1 MLTAWLKVYGEANNL
16 PGLATG
22 PIEARFHR
30 LRESASADEMVI
42 WTTPERRAAGAGPQI
57 RIPALHFDLA
67 CRFADGHI
75 VAEGLSQMSA
85 DAREPQRERGSVGV
99 VMTVGRIELPPEGD
113 RPDPLAVEIEAIFDR
128 LTENRWKGF
137 VTPLRE
143 ALEAEARDDA
153 ERAERLA
160 TPYLKA
166 EPRQGGR
173 GQESPF
179 RLSGLTVSGAA
190 GFDDGEWLDLMN
202 ERGMAIATARLIHVD
217 VGAGTMDVDVR
228 GADPPVPGIV
238 RPRPRVRIIDQK
250 RAILDELESPR
261 GNLPLVARLMA
272 SPAAMPIP
280 RPTYPAQFLN
290 LNVGRSRAQGRAVA
304 LALGLAEGEAL
315 LIEGPPGTGKST
327 TTGEIVAQVIT
338 RDPQA
343 RILVCS
349 HSNHGTDN
357 MLMKVVPYLEKCP
370 GLMPA
375 RVGMFD
381 RVSPEL
387 RRYYVTPD
395 EDLSDRN
402 VIFTTIDA
410 LALNDA
416 AGGSVYDY
424 VVLDE
429 ANRATVLDSLI
440 ALTRGKR
447 FIMVGDRLQLQ
458 PVLSEAEEQLRLE
471 PALARA
477 GVIGK
482 SLFVWLTERHFP
494 DRAVVFLDEQNRMH
508 PVIGGLIAR
517 AFYEDRLRNGPAAP
531 RRETGVPHF
540 PQPAVWVDT
549 RGLRGLKE
557 SRGRGPSLFNLPEA
571 RLVTTIARHLL
582 RNAPEGMDLGVIA
595 AYAEQSAL
603 LRRLLRNDGR
613 VPGRKLEIDTVDAFE
628 GREKDIIVVS
638 LVRSNKRREIGFLNL
653 MQRINV
659 ALSRARR
666 LLIVVGDTATLR
678 GSYFDRILR
687 YMRERQSIV
696 PGPRVI
702 AQLRGGEVRP
712 MVNPRERHRPMPGHE
727 GRPVEAPGVRGFRR
741 PLHPGRINPNLGH
754 NFVPGQNR
762 LPAPIEPFVP
772 APTGDSM
779 PPEIPDFEPVVSSVP
794 PPSEI
799 ATENA
804 QSAQTSS
811 EQLLPVIDAAAQAI
825 ERRRLRNRRSPA
837 EILARLSGAIQQSG
851 ESESIDLSEQSMD
864 DFQYQPYSSVS
875 AAGGDIGASPEST
888 AHADNP
894 MTGRFAD
901 SRETDT
907 QREIEYAT
915 SSVNPSSTEQPGQP
929 PDAEVQSREMQ
940 SGHAEIPLD
949 DAQEVRDTRPSAA
962 PKRKP
967 RPSRARTAAASSAEA
982 PSIPTTAGEWTS
994 DLLPPAVAE
1003 AVDVT
1008 PMLREAAIEIGFSD
1022 SVTSAQPSANEPSAR
1037 VPDGSILD
1045 GSVDIAETG
1054 PVTAPASRPP
1064 SVAQSPLRRRRPTVR
1079 PAEHGSTDSAGDVAP
1094 SSIPET
1100 SSLDTASNSPISVQ
1114 GSGKQSESPAKA
1126 KFAAVGRA
1134 LQAAAATAM
1143 ATRTP
1148 RPGTA
1153 NLSDESDSISEG
1165 RAVSDGGPG
1174 SEPNEVR
1181 AADSMVPVAGEA
1193 SRSAV
1198 LEEQTNSPNTSV
1210 PAQIPSNEQIVG
1222 STRRPTPR
1230 RSSRAAVSANV
1241 EDQVI
1246 ASVAVPVTPDES
1258 SDSQP
1263 KVASGALDVANNPTK
1278 SSTPENDEQS
1288 SLTLSPPLPI
1298 TISLG
1303 SPVPARRR
1311 TRSKPAPA
1319 NQAEPEAVAP
1329 ASEGTE
1335 PSAT

>member
-1 MLTAWLKVYGEANNL
+1 MRATLTAWLKVYGEANNL

-30 LRESASADEMVI
+30 LRENASADEMVI
-42 WTTPERRAAGAGPQI
+42 WTTPERRAAGAGPQV
-57 RIPALHFDLA
+57 RIPALQFDLA

-75 VAEGLSQMSA
+75 VAESLSQMSA
-85 DAREPQRERGSVGV
+85 DTREPQRERGSVGV
-99 VMTVGRIELPPEGD
+99 VMTVGRVELPPEGD
-113 RPDPLAVEIEAIFDR
+113 QPDPLAVEIEAIFDR
-128 LTENRWKGF
+128 LTENRWRGF

-143 ALEAEARDDA
+143 ALEAEARDDV

-160 TPYLKA
+160 TPYQKA

-202 ERGMAIATARLIHVD
+202 ERGVAIATARLIHVD
-217 VGAGTMDVDVR
+217 VGAGTMDVDAR
-228 GADPPVPGIV
+228 GADPPMPGIV

-280 RPTYPAQFLN
+280 RPTYPTQFLN
-290 LNVGRSRAQGRAVA
+290 QNVGRSRAQGRAVA

-357 MLMKVVPYLEKCP
+357 MLMKIVPYLEKCP

-395 EDLSDRN
+395 ENLADRN

-416 AGGSVYDY
+416 AGGTVYDY

-595 AYAEQSAL
+595 AYAEQAAL

-613 VPGRKLEIDTVDAFE
+613 TPGRKLEIDTVDAFE

-638 LVRSNKRREIGFLNL
+638 LVRSNKRREIGFLQL

-712 MVNPRERHRPMPGHE
+712 MMNPRERNRPMPGQE
-727 GRPVEAPGVRGFRR
+727 GRVGEAPGGRGFRR
-741 PLHPGRINPNLGH
+741 TPHGGRIGPSHAPQIGPNPNPAQ
-754 NFVPGQNR
+754 VPS
-762 LPAPIEPFVP
+762 EPVIPVP
-772 APTGDSM
+772 MGDSM
-779 PPEIPDFEPVVSSVP
+779 PPEIPDFEPAVSLAPPPVGIVP
-794 PPSEI
+794 PNNAAPGDGGDQPKQDI
-799 ATENA
+799 AL
-804 QSAQTSS
+804 S
-811 EQLLPVIDAAAQAI
+811 PFD
-825 ERRRLRNRRSPA
+825 RRPIRNRRSPA
-837 EILARLSGAIQQSG
+837 EILARLSGAIQPSG
-851 ESESIDLSEQSMD
+851 ETGHSDSAERSISDASSEDHAWESSGSAGTSVVNED
-864 DFQYQPYSSVS
+864 DPYQRRSGPGDVS
-875 AAGGDIGASPEST
+875 ALDAPVIQEAIGL
-888 AHADNP
+888 
-894 MTGRFAD
+894 G
-901 SRETDT
+901 
-907 QREIEYAT
+907 
-915 SSVNPSSTEQPGQP
+915 V
-929 PDAEVQSREMQ
+929 
-940 SGHAEIPLD
+940 
-949 DAQEVRDTRPSAA
+949 AA
-962 PKRKP
+962 KRKP
-967 RPSRARTAAASSAEA
+967 RPSRARSATTSNPSPPLDSVITNDVERVPSAAQVEMEVLPNPIPAGVLDARSESDAPPAMPPSDVRRPPARPNRSPSGQFVSAKSLPIAPVAGPEISKSVGSTTPRSPRAQADSRARANVAAAGRALMA
-982 PSIPTTAGEWTS
+982 A
-994 DLLPPAVAE
+994 A
-1003 AVDVT
+1003 
-1008 PMLREAAIEIGFSD
+1008 AAI
-1022 SVTSAQPSANEPSAR
+1022 
-1037 VPDGSILD
+1037 
-1045 GSVDIAETG
+1045 
-1054 PVTAPASRPP
+1054 
-1064 SVAQSPLRRRRPTVR
+1064 
-1079 PAEHGSTDSAGDVAP
+1079 
-1094 SSIPET
+1094 
-1100 SSLDTASNSPISVQ
+1100 ASNSRTVVEGTATASSRRVPEIAEIGISDSFQ
-1114 GSGKQSESPAKA
+1114 TQSEGPSGRELVTMPPVE
-1126 KFAAVGRA
+1126 FAGH
-1134 LQAAAATAM
+1134 
-1143 ATRTP
+1143 
-1148 RPGTA
+1148 
-1153 NLSDESDSISEG
+1153 
-1165 RAVSDGGPG
+1165 
-1174 SEPNEVR
+1174 
-1181 AADSMVPVAGEA
+1181 VA
-1193 SRSAV
+1193 SA
-1198 LEEQTNSPNTSV
+1198 
-1210 PAQIPSNEQIVG
+1210 G
-1222 STRRPTPR
+1222 
-1230 RSSRAAVSANV
+1230 
-1241 EDQVI
+1241 
-1246 ASVAVPVTPDES
+1246 
-1258 SDSQP
+1258 
-1263 KVASGALDVANNPTK
+1263 VASGAELSKDDAHTVSGQPSPQMTAGAFPPDVP
-1278 SSTPENDEQS
+1278 
-1288 SLTLSPPLPI
+1288 
-1298 TISLG
+1298 
-1303 SPVPARRR
+1303 
-1311 TRSKPAPA
+1311 PAPA
-1319 NQAEPEAVAP
+1319 RPSRRRSGTKAAAPKQAELPLNVPPITGE
-1329 ASEGTE
+1329 E
-1335 PSAT
+1335 PPQT

>member
-1 MLTAWLKVYGEANNL
+1 MRATLTAWLKVYGEANNL

-30 LRESASADEMVI
+30 LRENASADEMVI
-42 WTTPERRAAGAGPQI
+42 WTTPERRAAGAGPQV
-57 RIPALHFDLA
+57 RIPALQFDLA

-75 VAEGLSQMSA
+75 VAEALSQMSA

-113 RPDPLAVEIEAIFDR
+113 QPDPLAVEIEAIFDR
-128 LTENRWKGF
+128 LTENRWRGF

-143 ALEAEARDDA
+143 ALEAEARDDV

-160 TPYLKA
+160 TPYQKA

-202 ERGMAIATARLIHVD
+202 ERGVAIATARLIHVD
-217 VGAGTMDVDVR
+217 VGAGTMDVDAR
-228 GADPPVPGIV
+228 GADPPMPGIV

-280 RPTYPAQFLN
+280 RPTYPTQFLN
-290 LNVGRSRAQGRAVA
+290 QNVGRSRTQARAVA

-357 MLMKVVPYLEKCP
+357 MLMKIVPYLEKCP

-395 EDLSDRN
+395 ENLADRN

-416 AGGSVYDY
+416 AGGTVYDY

-582 RNAPEGMDLGVIA
+582 RSAPEGMELGVIA
-595 AYAEQSAL
+595 AYAEQAAL

-613 VPGRKLEIDTVDAFE
+613 TTPGRKLEIDTVDAFE

-638 LVRSNKRREIGFLNL
+638 LVRSNKRREIGFLQL

-712 MVNPRERHRPMPGHE
+712 MMNPRERNRPMPAQE
-727 GRPVEAPGVRGFRR
+727 GRVGEAPGGRGFRR
-741 PLHPGRINPNLGH
+741 FPHGGRIGPNHAPQIGPNPI
-754 NFVPGQNR
+754 
-762 LPAPIEPFVP
+762 PAQIPSELVIP

-779 PPEIPDFEPVVSSVP
+779 PPEIPDFEPSVSLAPPPVGIGPPSNATPVDVGDQSTQDVAISSV
-794 PPSEI
+794 
-799 ATENA
+799 
-804 QSAQTSS
+804 
-811 EQLLPVIDAAAQAI
+811 D
-825 ERRRLRNRRSPA
+825 RRPIRNRRSPA
-837 EILARLSGAIQQSG
+837 EILARLNGAIQPSG
-851 ESESIDLSEQSMD
+851 ESGHSESAERSMSDASSEDHAWESFGSHASSRSGPAAGPISDASHQPVSDSQPVTPPVEESATQSANTPPTD
-864 DFQYQPYSSVS
+864 QAGTPVANQEDAYQPRSGSGDV
-875 AAGGDIGASPEST
+875 AALDVP
-888 AHADNP
+888 
-894 MTGRFAD
+894 
-901 SRETDT
+901 
-907 QREIEYAT
+907 
-915 SSVNPSSTEQPGQP
+915 V
-929 PDAEVQSREMQ
+929 VQEAISL
-940 SGHAEIPLD
+940 GVVA
-949 DAQEVRDTRPSAA
+949 
-962 PKRKP
+962 KRKP
-967 RPSRARTAAASSAEA
+967 RPSRARAATTKNASLPLDSITTNDVAVDAHRPETAPDVNSLSSHSDRTLADNGAISAPSDERASPDAMERIPKSAQIAREVLPDAIPADVRDARSESDAFLPTPSPDVRRPPARPNRSPSGQFISAKSLPAAPVAPEAGPEIGKSAGSATQKRPRSQADSHARANVAAA
-982 PSIPTTAGEWTS
+982 
-994 DLLPPAVAE
+994 
-1003 AVDVT
+1003 
-1008 PMLREAAIEIGFSD
+1008 
-1022 SVTSAQPSANEPSAR
+1022 
-1037 VPDGSILD
+1037 
-1045 GSVDIAETG
+1045 
-1054 PVTAPASRPP
+1054 
-1064 SVAQSPLRRRRPTVR
+1064 
-1079 PAEHGSTDSAGDVAP
+1079 
-1094 SSIPET
+1094 
-1100 SSLDTASNSPISVQ
+1100 
-1114 GSGKQSESPAKA
+1114 
-1126 KFAAVGRA
+1126 GRA
-1134 LQAAAATAM
+1134 LMAAATAI
-1143 ATRTP
+1143 ASNSRTVVE
-1148 RPGTA
+1148 GTTTGSSMG
-1153 NLSDESDSISEG
+1153 NSDRVPETAISESSQTQSEGPSG
-1165 RAVSDGGPG
+1165 RDLVTMP
-1174 SEPNEVR
+1174 
-1181 AADSMVPVAGEA
+1181 PVEFAGH
-1193 SRSAV
+1193 
-1198 LEEQTNSPNTSV
+1198 
-1210 PAQIPSNEQIVG
+1210 
-1222 STRRPTPR
+1222 
-1230 RSSRAAVSANV
+1230 
-1241 EDQVI
+1241 
-1246 ASVAVPVTPDES
+1246 VAL
-1258 SDSQP
+1258 P
-1263 KVASGALDVANNPTK
+1263 KVASGLEMSNDDVHTVPEQLSPRMTDGAFPPDAPPIPARPSRRR
-1278 SSTPENDEQS
+1278 SSTKAVQP
-1288 SLTLSPPLPI
+1288 
-1298 TISLG
+1298 
-1303 SPVPARRR
+1303 
-1311 TRSKPAPA
+1311 K
-1319 NQAEPEAVAP
+1319 QAELPLNVP
-1329 ASEGTE
+1329 PIIGDE
-1335 PSAT
+1335 PPQT